1 MSTNKNAIIRYRTLD
16 KCFRNT
22 GRRYNINTLLEECNR
37 ALLEFDPNLEGIK
50 KRQLYDDIR
59 FMESEQGWSVPI
71 EKYKEGRVVFY
82 RYEDPDFT
90 INKQSVNAIEATE
103 IKSALMVLSRFQG
116 MPQFAWVDEMIPK
129 INQEFGFT
137 NHDKIMSFQDNEF
150 LIGANHISTLF
161 NAIQNHQTLKVT
173 YKSYRSDK
181 PVDFDV
187 SPYLLKQYNNRW
199 FLFCKNPSFPTLTNF
214 ALDRIIAIE
223 ESSINY
229 ESIDIDFEEYFDD
242 FIGVSKN
249 EGSELDRIV
258 LRAFGKAPDYIKS
271 KPFHSSQKRV
281 EETDEFYDFSIE
293 VIPNYELE
301 SLILSFGDNLV
312 VLEPESFREKI
323 AERLRSLIKNY

>member
-22 GRRYNINTLLEECNR
+22 GRRYDINTLLEECNK

-71 EKYKEGRVVFY
+71 AKEKEGRVVFY
-82 RYEDPDFT
+82 SYEDPNFT
-90 INKQSVNAIEATE
+90 INNKSVNAIEATE

-116 MPQFAWVDEMIPK
+116 LPQFSWVDEMIPK

-137 NHDKIMSFQDNEF
+137 NNKKIMSFQDNEF
-150 LIGANHISTLF
+150 FTGANHISTLF
-161 NAIQNHQTLKVT
+161 NAIQNHQPLQIT
-173 YKSYRSDK
+173 YRSYKSDK
-181 PVDFDV
+181 PKTFDI

-199 FLFCKNPSFPTLTNF
+199 FLFCKDPSFQSLTNL
-214 ALDRIIAIE
+214 ALDRILLIK
-223 ESSINY
+223 ESSISY
-229 ESIDIDFEEYFDD
+229 ESIEIDFDEYFDD

-249 EGSELDRIV
+249 KENAFQKIT
-258 LRAFGKAPDYIKS
+258 LRAFGRAPDYIKS
-271 KPFHSSQKRV
+271 KPFHSSQKRIQ
-281 EETDEFYDFSIE
+281 ETDEFYDFSIE

-301 SLILSFGDNLV
+301 STILSFGESLV
-312 VLEPESFREKI
+312 VLEPESLRKKI
-323 AERLRSLIKNY
+323 AARLSILIKNY

>member
-22 GRRYNINTLLEECNR
+22 GRRYDINTLLEECNK

-71 EKYKEGRVVFY
+71 AKEKEGRVVFY
-82 RYEDPDFT
+82 SYEDPNFT
-90 INKQSVNAIEATE
+90 INNQSVNAIEATE

-116 MPQFAWVDEMIPK
+116 LPQFSWVDEMIPK

-137 NHDKIMSFQDNEF
+137 NNKKIMSFQDNEF
-150 LIGANHISTLF
+150 FTGANHISTLF
-161 NAIQNHQTLKVT
+161 NAIQNHQPLQIT
-173 YKSYRSDK
+173 YRSYKSDK
-181 PVDFDV
+181 PKTFDI

-199 FLFCKNPSFPTLTNF
+199 FLFCKDPSFQSLTNL
-214 ALDRIIAIE
+214 ALDRILLIK
-223 ESSINY
+223 ESSISY
-229 ESIDIDFEEYFDD
+229 ESIEIDFDEYFDD

-249 EGSELDRIV
+249 KENAFQKIT
-258 LRAFGKAPDYIKS
+258 LRAFGRAPDYIKS
-271 KPFHSSQKRV
+271 KPFHSSQKRIQ
-281 EETDEFYDFSIE
+281 ETDEFYDFSIE

-301 SLILSFGDNLV
+301 STILSFGESLV
-312 VLEPESFREKI
+312 VLEPESLRKKI
-323 AERLRSLIKNY
+323 AARLSILIKNY